1 MVLRSCDF
9 EFKIDLEYAM
19 GWAVFFSSYGIYLT
33 LVSFLCQLR
42 DIGGF
47 AVDNEHF
54 SSSLHVFWC
63 LLSTTTAEGCCSHFS
78 RLSCGFA
85 LHLRVQSRNR
95 VAVWYQTRCSL
106 HFAQK
111 GMFKGIL
118 DVTNTLWRAVQ
129 LFYVAG

>member
-1 MVLRSCDF
+1 MILRSCNF
-9 EFKIDLEYAM
+9 DLEYATR
-19 GWAVFFSSYGIYLT
+19 WTVFFYWDGIYLT
-33 LVSFLCQLR
+33 LGLSFVTLR

-78 RLSCGFA
+78 RLRCGFA

-95 VAVWYQTRCSL
+95 VAVRYQTRCSL